1 MAKKCYYQFFV
12 RTWRGPFVIV
22 IASAKKEACGWSEF
36 QHFNVSP
43 LSRKKTKIDARKYL
57 KLVFSMLLFLVIQC
71 LPSKFL
77 KWKFKNLRWQWRQ
90 KRCRHFWRFF
100 QLFFCFNFV
109 SFSLANYRELF
120 FRSTENWLHIL
131 IAQASR

>member
-100 QLFFCFNFV
+100 SVIFLFQFCIILSCKLQRIV
-109 SFSLANYRELF
+109 FSKYRELTSHTDSPGF
-120 FRSTENWLHIL
+120 
-131 IAQASR
+131 